1 MKHTKKIRIAA
12 GILALMIAITGCNS
26 DAFGTVTLP
35 SLSDSSY
42 TETPSEITDS
52 EQSDASS
59 QPAVTTSQT
68 TTITTTAKKPP
79 ATTTTTATTKKPPAT
94 TATTTKPPA
103 TTTTTQTVAVT
114 PKPVPTVEEITNR
127 SVITYPY
134 GVNVFKTSKNL
145 VLYDFSDK
153 KDAGASRDGT
163 IHPIRMHYG
172 ITASLSGNKISFATY
187 NDYPDVCKVSVTAI
201 DVISDTKTVSVKVS
215 DKTMTL
221 DTTGYANGV
230 YAIRATFSGGK
241 NISLL
246 FYVNGGKTYLCSG
259 ETMTDS
265 ELTAFETRR
274 NAVDTLLAKKNLTPD
289 NCIDTS
295 NLSYPH
301 CDKYGNNSDTQ
312 EWMGLS
318 FDITKPEWS
327 DARKMFAIHEWM
339 SENLAYDHYRANVLG
354 MPRAFYY
361 DDFSGTYDTWTNKA
375 GVCHDFANIFAT
387 MCRAQGIPC
396 NTLDN
401 YGHTWNLA
409 YVNGSWVEIDMTY
422 DISNDVNGED
432 TTKWETAA
440 TPYGYRGYAD
450 ECVKGGE
457 ILAINDCL
465 WDYDVFAGTRPVI
478 GVNY

>member
-1 MKHTKKIRIAA
+1 MKHVKKLRIAA
-12 GILALMIAITGCNS
+12 GILALLIAITGCNS
-26 DAFGTVTLP
+26 DAFGNVSLP

-42 TETPSEITDS
+42 SDTPSEITDS

-59 QPAVTTSQT
+59 QSDATTPATTTQT
-68 TTITTTAKKPP
+68 TTTTTATTTKKPP
-79 ATTTTTATTKKPPAT
+79 ATTTTT
-94 TATTTKPPA
+94 TTTKPPA
-103 TTTTTQTVAVT
+103 TTTTTQTTTVA

-127 SVITYPY
+127 SIISYTY
-134 GVNVFKTSKNL
+134 GVKNFKTSKIF

-153 KDAGASRDGT
+153 KDSGVSRKST
-163 IHPIRMHYG
+163 TNPIRMHYG
-172 ITASLSGNKISFATY
+172 ITASLNGRKISFSTY

-201 DVISDTKTVSVKVS
+201 DVLSDTKTASVKVS
-215 DKTMTL
+215 DKTMTF
-221 DTTGYANGV
+221 DTSDYANGL
-230 YAIRATFSGGK
+230 YAIRAKFSYGK
-241 NISLL
+241 GIALL
-246 FYVNGGKTYLCSG
+246 FYVNDGKTYLCSG
-259 ETMTDS
+259 QEMTDS
-265 ELTAFETRR
+265 ELTAFKTRR
-274 NAVDTLLAKKNLTPD
+274 STTDKLLAKKNLTPD
-289 NCIDTS
+289 NCTDTS

-339 SENLAYDHYRANVLG
+339 SENLAYDHYRADVLG

-361 DDFSGTYDTWTNKA
+361 EDFSGTYDTWTNKA

-401 YGHTWNLA
+401 RGHTWNLV
-409 YVNGSWVEIDMTY
+409 YVNGSWVEVDMTY
-422 DISNDVNGED
+422 DITNDVNGED
-432 TTKWETAA
+432 TTKWDTAD
-440 TPYGYRGYAD
+440 TPYSYRGYAD

-465 WDYDVFAGTRPVI
+465 WDYAVFDGTKPVI
-478 GVNY
+478 GINY